1 MSTIAEGHFL
11 VYFNTEG
18 IHFIRGCWRVSE
30 NIAFI
35 ACFNIPLPFQDF
47 DREEKKKIKQTFIF
61 IDFLIWEISKKKISS
76 VQYQCLVVLAQL
88 VVAVVAIV
96 WSLTSVA
103 VNNFGY
109 KNLSLLWHCKD

>member
-61 IDFLIWEISKKKISS
+61 IDFLIWEISKKENLLCAISVSCRASPASGHSSSHCVISNISS
-76 VQYQCLVVLAQL
+76 REQFWLQESVP
-88 VVAVVAIV
+88 AVT
-96 WSLTSVA
+96 L
-103 VNNFGY
+103 
-109 KNLSLLWHCKD
+109 